1 MVHAMPPTRS
11 LTDMAPET
19 LHAERKTTVSLTSD
33 EILRIENLALEFSTD
48 DGILH
53 AITQVD
59 LRVNQGEAVGIVG
72 ESGCG
77 KSVLSETILRL
88 VPSPPGRITKGT
100 IHYRMKS
107 GEIVDLAA
115 ISPQSKLMRSIRG
128 NEISMIFQEPMTS
141 LNPIFSIGEQIAEVI
156 RLHQR
161 VTRKEAFERAVAL
174 LSEVHMPA
182 PRQRAREYPHQISG
196 GMRQRAMIAIA
207 LACEPNLLIA
217 DEPTTALDVTVQA
230 QILKLIRELQEKRH
244 MSVIFISHDLGVIS
258 EVCDRVAVMYLGHM
272 VEQAP
277 MEVIFSKPSHPY
289 TQGLLGCIPD
299 LAQSQENLFTIP
311 GSVPT
316 PINLAP
322 GCPFASRCGF
332 VMDRCRKE
340 MPPFNEVGTG
350 HRAACWLND
359 SAKP

>member
-88 VPSPPGRITKGT
+88 VPSPPGRITGGA

-182 PRQRAREYPHQISG
+182 PRQRAR
-196 GMRQRAMIAIA
+196 
-207 LACEPNLLIA
+207 
-217 DEPTTALDVTVQA
+217 
-230 QILKLIRELQEKRH
+230 
-244 MSVIFISHDLGVIS
+244 
-258 EVCDRVAVMYLGHM
+258 
-272 VEQAP
+272 
-277 MEVIFSKPSHPY
+277 
-289 TQGLLGCIPD
+289 
-299 LAQSQENLFTIP
+299 
-311 GSVPT
+311 
-316 PINLAP
+316 
-322 GCPFASRCGF
+322 
-332 VMDRCRKE
+332 
-340 MPPFNEVGTG
+340 
-350 HRAACWLND
+350 
-359 SAKP
+359 

>member
-1 MVHAMPPTRS
+1 
-11 LTDMAPET
+11 
-19 LHAERKTTVSLTSD
+19 
-33 EILRIENLALEFSTD
+33 
-48 DGILH
+48 
-53 AITQVD
+53 
-59 LRVNQGEAVGIVG
+59 
-72 ESGCG
+72 
-77 KSVLSETILRL
+77 
-88 VPSPPGRITKGT
+88 
-100 IHYRMKS
+100 MKS

-115 ISPQSKLMRSIRG
+115 ISPKSTLMRSIRG

-141 LNPIFSIGEQIAEVI
+141 LNPIFCIGEQIAEVI

-230 QILKLIRELQEKRH
+230 QILKLIRELQEKRR

-272 VEQAP
+272 VERAP
-277 MEVIFSKPSHPY
+277 MSVIFSKPSHPY

-299 LAQSQENLFTIP
+299 LAQNQENLFTIP

-316 PINLAP
+316 PINLPP
-322 GCPFASRCGF
+322 GCPFASRCEF
-332 VMDRCRKE
+332 IMERCRRE
-340 MPPFNEVGTG
+340 MPPFEEVRPG
-350 HRAACWLND
+350 HRAACWLNH
-359 SAKP
+359 SPTP